1 MFISISRIKS
11 EEAVLPSSVV
21 HLVYWLLQIF
31 ARTVQHYELY
41 GEISAEQSY
50 MLDQTCVVI
59 DRLSQQQFLLSM
71 LYVGCHEELEICGR
85 IRDKYA
91 TIKGSLT
98 NSNFTLNAP
107 QVEQQLQQLAFI
119 EAKHLE
125 MQPLNPP
132 STLEKISCCVQ
143 PLLAV
148 EVLLNPCKDTSYY
161 VAELQMLQRLKKY
174 SNTRLFYEIIRAGFL
189 TLSNVAD
196 TSPDTMW
203 GAFMFFKM
211 PHIIKQLHAL
221 QRIPGEQ
228 PPPADYIPEL
238 VEALELLIE
247 DNLLLDFMDTKCSCN
262 MIEFLLND
270 WTKQQLVNDVHVK
283 KFASQRLVEKSCI
296 LYTHLNYII

>member
-1 MFISISRIKS
+1 M
-11 EEAVLPSSVV
+11 VQLV
-21 HLVYWLLQIF
+21 HWIMQIF
-31 ARTVQHYELY
+31 ARTVQQYEMR
-41 GEISAEQSY
+41 GEMSAEQSY
-50 MLDQTCVVI
+50 MLDQSCKLI
-59 DRLSQQQFLLSM
+59 ERLTQQQFLLSM
-71 LYVGCHEELEICGR
+71 LYVGCHEELETLDR
-85 IRDKYA
+85 IRDLYA
-91 TIKGSLT
+91 SIKASLT
-98 NSNFTLNAP
+98 NSNFTLSTATA
-107 QVEQQLQQLAFI
+107 EQQLQQLAYI
-119 EAKHLE
+119 DAKHLDL
-125 MQPLNPP
+125 QSLNPP
-132 STLEKISCCVQ
+132 SSAEKISCCVQ

-161 VAELQMLQRLKKY
+161 VAELQMLQRLKGY

-221 QRIPGEQ
+221 QRVPGEQ
-228 PPPADYIPEL
+228 TLPLTDYIPEL

-262 MIEFLLND
+262 IIEFLLND

-283 KFASQRLVEKSCI
+283 KFASQRWVLI
-296 LYTHLNYII
+296 